1 MCSMKN
7 NSKKHKSPKSQ
18 LDDHEVDSD
27 LALAS
32 STASSSSASSEAES
46 TFATGQQPPHAEAVI
61 NDDNEPDEAIS
72 AHDEAENTTEHE
84 NTEPTSVKIEF
95 PYSDLVRARIPKAF
109 EVAEKVATDWKNEG
123 DFSDL
128 GLPHP
133 LADVV
138 ASQALKK
145 AKEVEKKLE
154 EKGVFTVAKMGLQ
167 IAKMQI
173 DQLNEKIKK
182 KSS

>member
-7 NSKKHKSPKSQ
+7 NSKKHKSPKSH

-27 LALAS
+27 LAS
-32 STASSSSASSEAES
+32 STASSASAEAEAS
-46 TFATGQQPPHAEAVI
+46 FATAQQRPHAEAVI

-72 AHDEAENTTEHE
+72 AHDEAANTTEHE
-84 NTEPTSVKIEF
+84 NTEPASVKIEF

>member
-7 NSKKHKSPKSQ
+7 NSKKHKSPKSH

-27 LALAS
+27 LAS
-32 STASSSSASSEAES
+32 STASSASAEAEA
-46 TFATGQQPPHAEAVI
+46 TFATAQQRPHAEAVI

-72 AHDEAENTTEHE
+72 AHDEAANTTEHE

-173 DQLNEKIKK
+173 EQLNEKIKK

>member
-7 NSKKHKSPKSQ
+7 NSKKHKSPKSH

-27 LALAS
+27 LAS
-32 STASSSSASSEAES
+32 STASSASAEADA
-46 TFATGQQPPHAEAVI
+46 TFATAQQRPHAEAVI

-72 AHDEAENTTEHE
+72 AHDEAANTTEHE

-173 DQLNEKIKK
+173 EQLNEKIKK